1 MNSKSMT
8 STLIACIAVCLVAII
23 AMTVVLINGM
33 NNNDTSSVDSSGTS
47 TIDTADTSSQ
57 DSSSL
62 ISSSDASSTQSQ
74 TPSDVNSSKESSS
87 SVTSSDKTN
96 SVSSL
101 PNPDDDPFIDN
112 TPEGERICYLTFD
125 DGPNANTDK
134 VLSILKQND
143 IKATFFVVGYLSTDK
158 IKNVYNDGHAIGLHT
173 YSHDLDKLYAST
185 GAFMSDLAAISD
197 VVYNKTGI
205 RSNLTR
211 FPGGS
216 GTAVTSKR
224 LGPDGFETVKQ
235 TLKEQGYTYFDW
247 NIDSGDTHKGTSKD
261 YIVNQVRK
269 GIKTDSGYKSEVCVL
284 LHDIK
289 DVTVKALPEVIQ
301 VLKDAG
307 YTFKTLDSKC
317 NNFAFK

>member
-23 AMTVVLINGM
+23 AMTVLLINGV

-57 DSSSL
+57 NSTSALDSSSL
-62 ISSSDASSTQSQ
+62 ISSSD
-74 TPSDVNSSKESSS
+74 VSSKESSS
-87 SVTSSDKTN
+87 SVTSSNKNN

-112 TPEGERICYLTFD
+112 TPDGERVCYLTFD
-125 DGPNANTDK
+125 DGPNKNTDK
-134 VLSILKQND
+134 VLSILKNND

-173 YSHDLDKLYAST
+173 YSHNLDKLYSST
-185 GAFMSDLAAISD
+185 DAFMNDLAAISD

-216 GTAVTSKR
+216 GTAVTKKR

-247 NIDSGDTHKGTSKD
+247 NIDSGDTHQGTSKD
-261 YIVNQVRK
+261 YIVNQVKK
-269 GIKTDSGYKSEVCVL
+269 GIMSNGSYKSEVCVL

-289 DVTVKALPEVIQ
+289 SVTVEALPEVIQ

-317 NNFAFK
+317 NNFAIK